1 MKRSRI
7 SAGLLMFR
15 KKQGRLEVLLA
26 HPGGPYFQNKD
37 GGIWTVPKGEVG
49 EGEDLL
55 ARSKIEFEEELG
67 VAPRAAEWI
76 QLGWIK
82 QKGGKIVHAWAF
94 EGDLPEAFQCKSNLF
109 ELEWPPRSG
118 KYEKFPEVDQVCF
131 FSDEV
136 ARRKL
141 KNTQGP
147 FLDRLR
153 AVLSD

>member
-55 ARSKIEFEEELG
+55 ARAKIEFEEELG
-67 VAPRAAEWI
+67 VCMGLR
-76 QLGWIK
+76 GRF
-82 QKGGKIVHAWAF
+82 KGGLQISIQYLRNGMAA
-94 EGDLPEAFQCKSNLF
+94 
-109 ELEWPPRSG
+109 
-118 KYEKFPEVDQVCF
+118 
-131 FSDEV
+131 
-136 ARRKL
+136 
-141 KNTQGP
+141 P
-147 FLDRLR
+147 FR
-153 AVLSD
+153 

>member
-55 ARSKIEFEEELG
+55 ARAKIEFEEELG
-67 VAPRAAEWI
+67 VAPRAAELI
-76 QLGWIK
+76 KLGWINK
-82 QKGGKIVHAWAF
+82 KGV
-94 EGDLPEAFQCKSNLF
+94 KS
-109 ELEWPPRSG
+109 
-118 KYEKFPEVDQVCF
+118 C
-131 FSDEV
+131 
-136 ARRKL
+136 
-141 KNTQGP
+141 THGP
-147 FLDRLR
+147 SREI
-153 AVLSD
+153 